1 MLLENGAMIKLDVI
15 NSFEKA
21 VANPDNIKA
30 DNTIEWNF
38 VDADMHMDLSDFYA
52 SEYIVECM
60 ETLADAYEADQ
71 AMMRLEI
78 LKTDFLGMEA

>member
-1 MLLENGAMIKLDVI
+1 MLLENGAMIKQDVI

-21 VANPDNIKA
+21 VANPENIRA

-38 VDADMHMDLSDFYA
+38 VDADMTIELSPFYA
-52 SEYIVECM
+52 DTYIYECF
-60 ETLADAYEADQ
+60 EALADAYEADQ

-78 LKTDFLGMEA
+78 LKKDFLGM